1 VEREDEGAERIIGIH
16 CAGGVIVNPFFFFL
30 FYNPFFKA

>member
-1 VEREDEGAERIIGIH
+1 MKEPNASLAYIVR
-16 CAGGVIVNPFFFFL
+16 GGVIVNPFFFFL

>member
-1 VEREDEGAERIIGIH
+1 MKEPNASLAYIVRG
-16 CAGGVIVNPFFFFL
+16 GGVIVNPFFFFL